1 MNPAEEEIEIESTEN
16 ANCKLEKKIIA
27 RTKIPVRLRNV
38 LNILGFKI
46 IGYIRCINIFPIIT
60 LLADANMPI
69 WLAIGLIPIDI
80 RIKVRRLTVGLKI
93 AMPADAV
100 NIKNGIITMDV

>member
-1 MNPAEEEIEIESTEN
+1 
-16 ANCKLEKKIIA
+16 
-27 RTKIPVRLRNV
+27 
-38 LNILGFKI
+38 
-46 IGYIRCINIFPIIT
+46 
-60 LLADANMPI
+60 MPI